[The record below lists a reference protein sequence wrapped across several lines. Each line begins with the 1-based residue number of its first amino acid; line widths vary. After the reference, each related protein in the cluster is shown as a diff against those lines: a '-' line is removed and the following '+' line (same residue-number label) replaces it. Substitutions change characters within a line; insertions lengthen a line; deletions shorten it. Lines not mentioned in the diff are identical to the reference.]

1 MSEKTKIGASTGDL
15 QRADAAER
23 VAGKAAGELTM
34 IRRRIRT
41 FYNAITYVQF
51 PANSPTWAPDWIE
64 WLETGE
70 VVEKIVEET
79 IEDAAEETVIENGV
93 EIPVDEA
100 G

>member
-1 MSEKTKIGASTGDL
+1 MSEKTKIGPSTGDL

-23 VAGKAAGELTM
+23 LAGEASGELTM

-51 PANSPTWAPDWIE
+51 PAVAPSWAPDWAE

-70 VVEKIVEET
+70 VVEKPVAEESAP
-79 IEDAAEETVIENGV
+79 EEFPPDAA
-93 EIPVDEA
+93 A
-100 G
+100 